1 MEKFSRI
8 LDTKNH
14 GQVVVILFTDKDKE
28 SAVLEITYKKNGDMC
43 RYDVSLDKKNKDI
56 CIMDLISEDNVFMSE
71 LGVFVKR
78 ALSLESGSIH

>member
-28 SAVLEITYKKNGDMC
+28 SASFRNHLQKEW
-43 RYDVSLDKKNKDI
+43 
-56 CIMDLISEDNVFMSE
+56 
-71 LGVFVKR
+71 
-78 ALSLESGSIH
+78 